1 MPVDCFTEMDV
12 SIKITFEAT
21 RKAFRDF
28 LESIQNPVV
37 TTSQELNVET
47 WQDEFGRLC
56 MWAANIG
63 AHQTGQSSLD
73 FRLRDSLHI
82 RQQII
87 KLLDQIPKTLL
98 EVKDAVV
105 ESDDEDI
112 ESLGESQSED
122 EDPQTQTQQLRESVA
137 TTINCLFEMSMLVR
151 KPAQR
156 DHRMGSNKADVAY
169 FEPFDRNHVRDKF
182 PRADEWLIARLGQA
196 ITRRRQYLRYRER
209 HAMKLRQGLDPG
221 TIGHDDSEILS
232 QTVATE
238 SQNLN
243 VAIDDQRSESGYSI
257 TSYAPT
263 LMGGG
268 NITIPAPP
276 KASKDGKAFEC
287 PYCYFII
294 AVQGS
299 GSWNRHVFG
308 DLQPYVCTEMEC
320 TSPNKLYT
328 TRHEWLQHLMAV
340 HHQEGPSGSSST
352 ESAKDATCA
361 LCSAVLPDRKQLTRH
376 LARHLQEL
384 SLFLLPSAAED
395 SDEESHHTESM
406 SDESIVILWHTSSEN
421 NGSGEKKDSRHD
433 WFKNYSD
440 TSSVRWISKEPPL
453 VKTKMEVE
461 KKHEMEND
469 EPSNDSNSG
478 QLDEKKTRRSR
489 TQLSQADAGLIAF
502 LDSQGVNRSEIA
514 RRAGEGPLSS
524 ASQSEAEDIIR
535 VEKERLTREIGQP
548 PNLELLIER
557 EKVRA
562 LESLKMKLAMEDNNT
577 ELSPENFKSSRT
589 EEEEVAGQFLSLVPL
604 VVRES
609 SGEGP
614 ISGDSQ
620 PEDSDVRQKTQDSG
634 YKKTKDELDML
645 SRARRKE
652 SNRAALK
659 AYREQLTSRRK
670 SKRHKKQSNKSD
682 TKEAESAS
690 PHGIH
695 PPTKVPE
702 ERKA

>member
-1 MPVDCFTEMDV
+1 MAV

-28 LESIQNPVV
+28 LESIQNPAE

-87 KLLDQIPKTLL
+87 KLLEEIPKTLL

-122 EDPQTQTQQLRESVA
+122 DESQTQTQQLRESVA

-221 TIGHDDSEILS
+221 TIGQDDSEILS

-243 VAIDDQRSESGYSI
+243 VGIDDQRSESGYSI

-276 KASKDGKAFEC
+276 KASKGGKAFEC

-395 SDEESHHTESM
+395 SDEKSYHAESM
-406 SDESIVILWHTSSEN
+406 SDESLAVSRHTGSEN
-421 NGSGEKKDSRHD
+421 NGSGSKKDSRLD
-433 WFKNYSD
+433 GFDKAR
-440 TSSVRWISKEPPL
+440 SSFSARSMREEPL
-453 VKTKMEVE
+453 DVNRRVEAEKKYEVE
-461 KKHEMEND
+461 ND
-469 EPSNDSNSG
+469 GSSNDQNGGQYDEDKESG
-478 QLDEKKTRRSR
+478 SR
-489 TQLSQADAGLIAF
+489 TQPSQGDAVLIAF
-502 LDSQGVNRSEIA
+502 LESQGVNISEIA
-514 RRAGEGPLSS
+514 TRAGEEPLSS
-524 ASQSEAEDIIR
+524 R
-535 VEKERLTREIGQP
+535 VERARSTWEMAQSQNI
-548 PNLELLIER
+548 ELLADKR
-557 EKVRA
+557 KLLAR
-562 LESLKMKLAMEDNNT
+562 LENFKMKLAMEKNNT
-577 ELSPENFKSSRT
+577 ELSPENSKASRT
-589 EEEEVAGQFLSLVPL
+589 EKEEVAGKWPSLGAQVPPVSPRGDPSL
-604 VVRES
+604 
-609 SGEGP
+609 
-614 ISGDSQ
+614 GDSQ

-634 YKKTKDELDML
+634 YKKTKNELDML
-645 SRARRKE
+645 SKARRKE
-652 SNRAALK
+652 SNRAAVK
-659 AYREQLTSRRK
+659 AYRALQRQLNSERDGKETSK
-670 SKRHKKQSNKSD
+670 SGIKPRCKPTGNPSTN
-682 TKEAESAS
+682 ESS
-690 PHGIH
+690 
-695 PPTKVPE
+695 
-702 ERKA
+702 